1 MKRKGIAIGLALL
14 VSAAVF
20 AYGCGG
26 PQKLA
31 PNDPNLKGNAVKNK
45 PVMSGGGSNAGSN
58 TPGGGNGAKGSQAPG
73 VTE

>member
-31 PNDPNLKGNAVKNK
+31 PNDPNLKGNAVKNH
-45 PVMSGGGSNAGSN
+45 PSVGGGSNAGSN
-58 TPGGGNGAKGSQAPG
+58 TQGGGKGVGASGGA
-73 VTE
+73 TD